1 MGHASSI
8 ALGMAL
14 GSNNGSAADC
24 CDAVCIDGDGALLM
38 HMGSMST
45 IGNSEL
51 KNYKHIL
58 INNAC
63 HDSVGGQ
70 PTNAYKTDFVSIAN
84 ACGYKKS
91 MSLSGSEEI
100 ADAIKSLHEE
110 EGPIFI
116 EIMTNS
122 GAAKNLSRPKSPP
135 EQNKHD
141 FMVFVDKVKTKT
153 K

>member
-14 GSNNGSAADC
+14 GSNCNGSNC
-24 CDAVCIDGDGALLM
+24 CDTVCIDGDGACLM

-45 IGNSEL
+45 IGNSGL

-63 HDSVGGQ
+63 HDSVGVQ
-70 PTNAYKTDFVSIAN
+70 PTNAWKTDFVSIAKS
-84 ACGYKKS
+84 CGYKKS
-91 MSLSGSEEI
+91 ISVSTEEEI
-100 ADAIKSLHEE
+100 VDAIASLHEE
-110 EGPIFI
+110 EGPMFV
-116 EIMTNS
+116 EIATNA
-122 GAAKNLSRPKSPP
+122 GAAKNLSRPKSTP
-135 EQNKHD
+135 EQNKHA
-141 FMVFVDKVKTKT
+141 FMVFVEKTKA